1 MITLLNE
8 VEMPLIEVLTSME
21 IAGIKVD
28 LTELETLSGK
38 FGEKLETLTSKIYEL
53 AGTEFNINSPKQ
65 LGEVLF
71 EKLGL
76 PVIRRTKT
84 GYSTDAE
91 VLNKLKD
98 HHEIP
103 SLVLEYRTI
112 MKLKSTYVDGLISI
126 TDKKTSKIHTSFN
139 QTITTTGRLSS
150 TEPNL
155 QNIPV
160 RFEMGKEI
168 RKVFKPDDDKNFL
181 LAADYSQIELRIL
194 AHISEDENLINAF
207 INDEDIHANTA
218 SRVFDVNFEDVTP
231 PMRDKAKAV
240 NFGIV
245 YGISDYGLAQDLG
258 ISRKEAQKYI
268 DSYFERY
275 PGVKKYIRETI
286 RKGRNQGYVTTIMN
300 RRRYLPDL
308 HNRNRHIKSFA
319 ERAAINTPIQGS
331 AADIIKVAMNKI
343 YKRLKMEGLRTK
355 MILQVHDEL
364 IFDVPS
370 DELQRVAKL
379 IKKEMEE
386 VYTLKVPLKVDIK
399 KGHNWYKMTDFGG
412 EDL

>member
-1 MITLLNE
+1 
-8 VEMPLIEVLTSME
+8 
-21 IAGIKVD
+21 
-28 LTELETLSGK
+28 
-38 FGEKLETLTSKIYEL
+38 
-53 AGTEFNINSPKQ
+53 
-65 LGEVLF
+65 
-71 EKLGL
+71 
-76 PVIRRTKT
+76 
-84 GYSTDAE
+84 
-91 VLNKLKD
+91 
-98 HHEIP
+98 
-103 SLVLEYRTI
+103 
-112 MKLKSTYVDGLISI
+112 
-126 TDKKTSKIHTSFN
+126 
-139 QTITTTGRLSS
+139 
-150 TEPNL
+150 
-155 QNIPV
+155 
-160 RFEMGKEI
+160 
-168 RKVFKPDDDKNFL
+168 
-181 LAADYSQIELRIL
+181 
-194 AHISEDENLINAF
+194 
-207 INDEDIHANTA
+207 
-218 SRVFDVNFEDVTP
+218 
-231 PMRDKAKAV
+231 DKAKAV